1 MNQSVISVPRGQGAE
16 PVILL
21 TNALHV
27 VAVTEVYRQGPD
39 RPDWLVF
46 IPRNVTSHNDVRYRG
61 HI

>member
-27 VAVTEVYRQGPD
+27 VGVTEVYKQGPD
-39 RPDWLVF
+39 RPGWLVY
-46 IPRNVTSHNDVRYRG
+46 IPG
-61 HI
+61 M